1 MALLMGRI
9 CRLEWRRRYLSWIRA
24 LSFIVRHR
32 GEKSGVVGDFR
43 RLVVDINNFRRR
55 APKMMRPFLNLQES
69 LRLRLTS
76 EGLWSEKP
84 CLGTWP
90 LSHTKQARL
99 SWLRAAARVCLPRRE
114 WPGALGTHRNLVH
127 LGCPRIS
134 SPEIGFFGARGSPAR
149 TTCSLP
155 KNWWPPSCRGR

>member
-1 MALLMGRI
+1 MEDSREGDGDSGLVDWEF
-9 CRLEWRRRYLSWIRA
+9 LELFNGVIDGKDLPIR
-24 LSFIVRHR
+24 V
-32 GEKSGVVGDFR
+32 EKMVLELDPCS
-43 RLVVDINNFRRR
+43 IIY
-55 APKMMRPFLNLQES
+55 RPPSRQEG

-76 EGLWSEKP
+76 EGLWSEKS

-134 SPEIGFFGARGSPAR
+134 SPEIGLLNTLF
-149 TTCSLP
+149 T
-155 KNWWPPSCRGR
+155 